1 MRNRRAGAILL
12 LTAVLVVAV
21 LGLTILA
28 RAGTSRAGGGHDHQS
43 GAIRGAGTSIVRG
56 GTGPQTFAPVLT
68 KFGFSWVDGKGGFE
82 CLALASS
89 VAAGK
94 PGSGTFDTNAMYVT
108 GSLSSDQVAKS
119 SAVLT
124 GTATVTGLGAG
135 TDKAFTATVTRGGP
149 GATLVL
155 QISGLTFSEIVLEGE
170 ISF

>member
-1 MRNRRAGAILL
+1 
-12 LTAVLVVAV
+12 
-21 LGLTILA
+21 
-28 RAGTSRAGGGHDHQS
+28 
-43 GAIRGAGTSIVRG
+43 
-56 GTGPQTFAPVLT
+56 
-68 KFGFSWVDGKGGFE
+68 
-82 CLALASS
+82 
-89 VAAGK
+89 
-94 PGSGTFDTNAMYVT
+94 MYVT
-108 GSLSSDQVAKS
+108 GSLSSVQVAKS